1 MPGLLPDD
9 ATLKEKFELWPIVG
23 LTCGLPPTDLETL
36 TIDAIRTHRRLVDKA
51 DQLFQA
57 LPEEYKSGN
66 VIGGAQHL
74 CYIEASIEMHAQMS
88 IVNTLINVLGYIPKS
103 SVN

>member
-1 MPGLLPDD
+1 MESDD
-9 ATLKEKFELWPIVG
+9 ATLKEKFELRPIVG
-23 LTCGLPPTDLETL
+23 LTSGLPPTDLETL

-66 VIGGAQHL
+66 VIGGARHL
-74 CYIEASIEMHAQMS
+74 FYIEASMEMHAQMS
-88 IVNTLINVLGYIPKS
+88 VVNTLISILGYIPKA

>member
-1 MPGLLPDD
+1 MESDD
-9 ATLKEKFELWPIVG
+9 ATLKEKFELRPIMG
-23 LTCGLPPTDLETL
+23 LTSGLPPTDLETL

-57 LPEEYKSGN
+57 SPEEYKSRN
-66 VIGGAQHL
+66 VIGGARHL
-74 CYIEASIEMHAQMS
+74 CYREASMEMHAQMS
-88 IVNTLINVLGYIPKS
+88 VVNTLISILGYIPMA